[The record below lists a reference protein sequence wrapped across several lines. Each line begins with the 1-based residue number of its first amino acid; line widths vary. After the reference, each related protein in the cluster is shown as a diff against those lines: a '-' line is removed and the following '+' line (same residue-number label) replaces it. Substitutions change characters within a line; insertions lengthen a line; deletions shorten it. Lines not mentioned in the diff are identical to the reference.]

1 MTDFTF
7 EASPLEQLLDTLCP
21 GDCISGLECLKR
33 IEDLSQEEAEEALL
47 ALEERNIGLDISD
60 LPPYG
65 NDGEAA
71 IRLKLEQKLVKS
83 GNLIAGLEENDPLRL
98 YLEELSDIPVA
109 GDESLLAE
117 TYLAG
122 KEEVA
127 QQLVNLSLNRV
138 VERACAMT
146 GRGVLL
152 LDLIQEGS
160 LGLWQ
165 GILNYTGDD
174 YETHICWW
182 IDQYLAKAVLM
193 QSHTG
198 GIWQKMRQ
206 GMADYRDA
214 DQQLLSELGRNPTL
228 EEIAEAIHVSVEETT
243 TYAAML
249 DQAKA
254 REQIEQL
261 RQPKETTPDDEQAVE
276 NTAYFQTRQRILE
289 MLSTLTEQEARL
301 LTLRF
306 GLEGDA
312 PKTPEQ
318 VGSLTGLTAEEVVNI
333 EGNALLKLRKQAE

>member
-1 MTDFTF
+1 
-7 EASPLEQLLDTLCP
+7 
-21 GDCISGLECLKR
+21 LECLKR

-47 ALEERNIGLDISD
+47 SLEEREITLDISD

-71 IRLKLEQKLVKS
+71 IRLKLEQELAKTGQLQ
-83 GNLIAGLEENDPLRL
+83 NGLEENDPLRL
-98 YLEELSDIPVA
+98 YLEELSGIPAA
-109 GDESLLAE
+109 GDEKKFAE
-117 TYLAG
+117 QYLDG
-122 KEEVA
+122 NDDVA
-127 QQLVNLSLNRV
+127 QQLVNLSLSRV

-165 GILNYTGDD
+165 GILNYTGGD
-174 YETHICWW
+174 YEAHIAWW

-193 QSHTG
+193 QAHTG

-228 EEIAEAIHVSVEETT
+228 EEIAEAIHVTVEEAT

-249 DQAKA
+249 NQARA

-261 RQPKETTPDDEQAVE
+261 RQPKESSPDDEQAVE
-276 NTAYFQTRQRILE
+276 NTAYFQTRQRISE
-289 MLSTLTEQEARL
+289 MLSTLTEQETKL

-318 VGSLTGLTAEEVVNI
+318 TGAALGLTADEVINQ
-333 EGNALLKLRKQAE
+333 EAAALLKLRQQAQ

>member
-1 MTDFTF
+1 MMDFTF
-7 EASPLEQLLDTLCP
+7 EKSPLEQLLDTLCS
-21 GDCISGLECLKR
+21 GDRISGLGCLKR

-47 ALEERNIGLDISD
+47 SLEEREITLDISD

-71 IRLKLEQKLVKS
+71 IRLKLEQKLAKT
-83 GNLIAGLEENDPLRL
+83 GQLQNGLEENDPLRL
-98 YLEELSDIPVA
+98 YLEELSGIPAA
-109 GDESLLAE
+109 GDEKKFAE
-117 TYLAG
+117 QYLG
-122 KEEVA
+122 GNDDVA
-127 QQLVNLSLNRV
+127 QQLVNLSLSRV

-146 GRGVLL
+146 GRSVLL

-165 GILNYTGDD
+165 GILNYTGGD
-174 YETHICWW
+174 YEAHIAWW

-193 QSHTG
+193 QAHTG

-228 EEIAEAIHVSVEETT
+228 EEIAEAIHVTVEEAT

-249 DQAKA
+249 NQARA

-261 RQPKETTPDDEQAVE
+261 RQPKESSPDDEQAVE
-276 NTAYFQTRQRILE
+276 NTAYFQTRQRITE
-289 MLSTLTEQEARL
+289 MLSTLTEQEARI

-306 GLEGDA
+306 GLEDGVSLNEA
-312 PKTPEQ
+312 Q
-318 VGSLTGLTAEEVVNI
+318 VGKMLNLSPEEVIQI
-333 EGNALLKLRKQAE
+333 ERQSLLKLRKQED

>member
-1 MTDFTF
+1 MMEFTF
-7 EASPLEQLLDTLCP
+7 EKSPLAQLLDTLRP
-21 GDCISGLECLKR
+21 GDRVSGLECLKR

-47 ALEERNIGLDISD
+47 ALEEQGVALNIFD
-60 LPPYG
+60 LPACG

-71 IRLKLEQKLVKS
+71 IRLKLEQKLAKT
-83 GNLIAGLEENDPLRL
+83 GNIISGLEENDPLRL
-98 YLEELSDIPVA
+98 YLEELSEIPAA
-109 GDESLLAE
+109 GDENLLAE
-117 TYLAG
+117 QYIAG
-122 KEEVA
+122 NDGVA
-127 QQLVNLSLNRV
+127 QQLVNLSLSRV

-165 GILNYTGDD
+165 GILNYTGGD

-193 QSHTG
+193 QAHTG

-228 EEIAEAIHVSVEETT
+228 EEIAEAIHVSVEEAT

-249 DQAKA
+249 TQARAK
-254 REQIEQL
+254 EQIEQL

-276 NTAYFQTRQRILE
+276 NTAYFQTRQRIVE
-289 MLSTLTEQEARL
+289 MLSTLTEQEAKL

-306 GLEGDA
+306 GLEGDT

-318 VGSLTGLTAEEVVNI
+318 TGALLGLTADEVINQ
-333 EGNALLKLRKQAE
+333 EAAALLKLRQQAQ

>member
-1 MTDFTF
+1 MMEFTF
-7 EASPLEQLLDTLCP
+7 EKSPLAQLLDTLRP
-21 GDCISGLECLKR
+21 GDRVSGLECLKR

-47 ALEERNIGLDISD
+47 ALEEQGVALNISD
-60 LPPYG
+60 LPACG

-71 IRLKLEQKLVKS
+71 IRLKLEQKLAKT
-83 GNLIAGLEENDPLRL
+83 GNIISGLEENDPLRL
-98 YLEELSDIPVA
+98 YLEELSEIPAA
-109 GDESLLAE
+109 GDENLLAE
-117 TYLAG
+117 QYIAG
-122 KEEVA
+122 NDGVA
-127 QQLVNLSLNRV
+127 QQLVNLSLSRV

-165 GILNYTGDD
+165 GILNYTGGD

-193 QSHTG
+193 QAHTG

-228 EEIAEAIHVSVEETT
+228 EEIAEAIHVSVEEAT

-249 DQAKA
+249 TQARAK
-254 REQIEQL
+254 EQIEQL

-276 NTAYFQTRQRILE
+276 NTAYFQTRQRIVE
-289 MLSTLTEQEARL
+289 MLSTLTEQEAKL

-306 GLEGDA
+306 GLEGDT

-318 VGSLTGLTAEEVVNI
+318 TGALLGLTADEVINQ
-333 EGNALLKLRKQAE
+333 EAAALLKLRQQAQ

>member
-1 MTDFTF
+1 MMEFTF
-7 EASPLEQLLDTLCP
+7 EKSPLAQLLDTLRP
-21 GDCISGLECLKR
+21 GDRVSGLECLKR

-47 ALEERNIGLDISD
+47 ALEEQGVALDISD
-60 LPPYG
+60 LPICG

-71 IRLKLEQKLVKS
+71 IRLKLEQKLAKT
-83 GNLIAGLEENDPLRL
+83 GNIISGLEENDPLRL
-98 YLEELSDIPVA
+98 YLEELSEIPA
-109 GDESLLAE
+109 IGDENLLAE
-117 TYLAG
+117 QYLAG
-122 KEEVA
+122 NDGLA
-127 QQLVNLSLNRV
+127 QQLVNLSLSRV
-138 VERACAMT
+138 VKRACEMT

-165 GILNYTGDD
+165 GILNYTGGD

-193 QSHTG
+193 QAHTG

-228 EEIAEAIHVSVEETT
+228 EEIAEAIHVSVEEAT

-249 DQAKA
+249 TQARAK
-254 REQIEQL
+254 EQIEQL

-276 NTAYFQTRQRILE
+276 NTAYFQTRQRIVE
-289 MLSTLTEQEARL
+289 MLSTLTEQEAKL

-306 GLEGDA
+306 GLEGDT

-318 VGSLTGLTAEEVVNI
+318 TGALLGLTADEVI
-333 EGNALLKLRKQAE
+333 KQEAAALLKLRQQAQ